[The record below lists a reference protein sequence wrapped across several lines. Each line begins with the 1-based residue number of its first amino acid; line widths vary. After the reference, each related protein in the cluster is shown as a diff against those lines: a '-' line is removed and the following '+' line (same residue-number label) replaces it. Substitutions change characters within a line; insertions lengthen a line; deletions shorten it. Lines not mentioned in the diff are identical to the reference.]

1 MFIPVAYQEQFDPNA
16 GAFINATGI
25 SGLEAQAVNQLVNN
39 LKSAGLWGYM
49 RAIYPMVGG
58 SAFAHKF
65 NLVNVSD
72 TDAAFRLNFVG
83 GWTHSS
89 SGAKPD
95 GVAGTYANTF
105 FVPNVNFPSNSQ
117 HISYYSF
124 TNNAAATMVEIG
136 ATDAGAAGE
145 CLLAF
150 RFTDSNQYA
159 FIGKGGG
166 SGGAPGNSFGFMIA
180 NRTTVCEGWKNGT
193 RVVNTGGYIANTARS
208 FYLGAQNDGTVNTR
222 NSSRGCSFASI
233 GASMPSGDAV
243 TFTNIVNNF
252 QKTLGRNV
260 F

>member
-1 MFIPVAYQEQFDPNA
+1 MFIAAAYQNQFDPNA

-25 SGLEAQAVNQLVNN
+25 AGLEAQAINQLVNN
-39 LKSAGLWGYM
+39 LKSAQLWGYM
-49 RAIYPMVGG
+49 KAIYPMVGG
-58 SAFAHKF
+58 TAFTHKF
-65 NLVNVSD
+65 NLVNPQD

-83 GWTHSS
+83 GWTHNS

-105 FVPNVNFPSNSQ
+105 FAPSTQFSTSNQ
-117 HISYYSF
+117 HMSYYSF
-124 TNNAAATMVEIG
+124 TNNAAAEDVEIG

-145 CLLAF
+145 CLIAF
-150 RFTDSNQYA
+150 RFTGDLQYT

-166 SGGAPGNSFGFMIA
+166 AGGAPGNSFGYMIA

-193 RVVNTGGYIANTARS
+193 RVVNTGAFVANTSRNL
-208 FYLGAQNDGTVNTR
+208 YLGAQNDGTVNTR
-222 NSSRGCSFASI
+222 NSTRGCSYASM
-233 GASMPSGDAV
+233 GFSMPSGDAV
-243 TFTNIVNNF
+243 TLNNIVNNF